1 MRCSLRLNAGT
12 DGNRRGSAHDTPGCG
27 RFKEGRV
34 LGGGAVGYNVIVPI
48 DVAIEKGS
56 KRVFASALDWPGWAR
71 AGRDEATALEA
82 LEAYRARYA
91 DVVRAAGIRFGTGSS
106 FVVAERL
113 KGDAT
118 TDFGAPGIPPASDS
132 RSLTPRQLPRLRGI
146 LEATWS
152 VFDAAIDDA
161 RGKALAKGPRGGG
174 RELQAIVEHVNGAL
188 GGYLRRIAAKPEG
201 EGREAVRAAALEALQ
216 RAVTEGLPASGPRG
230 GTIWS
235 PRYFIRREAWH
246 VLDHAW
252 EIEDRAVR

>member
-1 MRCSLRLNAGT
+1 VT
-12 DGNRRGSAHDTPGCG
+12 
-27 RFKEGRV
+27 
-34 LGGGAVGYNVIVPI
+34 VPI
-48 DVAIEKGS
+48 DVAIEEGM

-71 AGRDEATALEA
+71 AGRDEEGALEA
-82 LEAYRARYA
+82 LEVYRPRYA
-91 DVVRAAGIRFGTGSS
+91 DVMRTAGIRFAPGSA
-106 FVVAERL
+106 FALTERL
-113 KGDAT
+113 RGDAT

-132 RSLTPRQLPRLRGI
+132 RSLTPRQLPRLRMI

-152 VFDAAIDDA
+152 AFDAAVDDA
-161 RGKALAKGPRGGG
+161 RGRALAKGPRGGG
-174 RELQAIVEHVNGAL
+174 RELQGIVEHVDGAL

-201 EGREAVRAAALEALQ
+201 EGREAVRAAALEALR

-252 EIEDRAVR
+252 EIEDRASR